1 MNNDND
7 KNLYDPENG
16 ADNDLTNA
24 GESPNLTNDFDSSNQ
39 NENNLDIN
47 DIEIIQVDDN
57 EYFQSQ
63 QQNPAPP
70 VSDYSD
76 YSDDDDRVFSDG
88 DDEYYVDERPRNSD
102 RRNDDRY
109 QDNRKPQ
116 RRQSDRRAPRDDY
129 RDDRNDRRDRRK
141 SDRYR
146 DDYDDDYDN
155 YDDDD
160 GYDKPKKKA
169 NFIVFYIAI
178 IVTLLIVFIISIVV
192 VLKIM
197 SDAPKNPPDN
207 LGTHT
212 DASETANPTGNVKKE
227 ILAIIKDTG
236 ANNRIEVYDFSGGQ
250 SYSVYFDSNSQIKDR
265 FNKDLDFSDLQVGDI
280 ANLEFYSKTNNIVKF
295 ALDDGYW
302 ERAEATHV
310 EVKNSNNTITIGDEE
325 YSFDNQ
331 LMFFHKGE
339 RSSLNTLAPT
349 DIIYVKGYNRQIL
362 TMNVLRSHGLI
373 TVTGGEKIKEGV
385 LEFGSAYMSAI
396 EEIPAEGFEVAE
408 GNYIITVRGANIE
421 KYTKEIKVEERDSL
435 SVNLDDVVMKKGSL
449 TVKMTPVDA
458 KFYVDGKIYDT
469 SEPIELEYGKY
480 EVKVERENFAT
491 QTQEIE
497 VDKDVLTLEV
507 RLEESAKLG
516 KVYINT
522 NPSGAEIYIDN
533 IFLGNSP
540 IEYEMELGNHTVTA
554 RKEGYHEVTSPF
566 VLTENGFSA
575 TIELPAIEE
584 EPIMPDYTE
593 PPIENTEPPTESEEP
608 TTDITVFYNT
618 EEPIRP

>member
-70 VSDYSD
+70 VSD

-197 SDAPKNPPDN
+197 SDAPKNPLDN

-212 DASETANPTGNVKKE
+212 DVSETANPTGNVKKE

-449 TVKMTPVDA
+449 TVRMTPVDA

-522 NPSGAEIYIDN
+522 TPSGAEIYIDN

-593 PPIENTEPPTESEEP
+593 PPIENTEPPSESEEP